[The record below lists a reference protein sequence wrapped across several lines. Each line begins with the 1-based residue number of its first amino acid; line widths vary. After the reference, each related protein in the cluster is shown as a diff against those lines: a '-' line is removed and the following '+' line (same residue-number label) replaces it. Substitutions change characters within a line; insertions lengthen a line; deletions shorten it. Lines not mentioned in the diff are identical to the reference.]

1 MKFSWFESLR
11 HETGTKL
18 PQFSISHHVHCS
30 CKLFLLQRRNEPMSA
45 LCSPPCVL
53 SPQHQIYAYT
63 QRGLFPLH
71 VSATRSR
78 YRFPLHVPRNI
89 SPTVCR
95 PYCRNAI
102 SEFSRTKT
110 SAICNEKGIASWT
123 SLVCYFCFIVFCLIY
138 AAPQASSC

>member
-78 YRFPLHVPRNI
+78 YRFPLHVPATRSRYT
-89 SPTVCR
+89 SPATFPQLCADRIVETR
-95 PYCRNAI
+95 FLSFRGQKRVRFAM
-102 SEFSRTKT
+102 KK
-110 SAICNEKGIASWT
+110 A
-123 SLVCYFCFIVFCLIY
+123 SLVGLLLYVIFVL
-138 AAPQASSC
+138 